1 MKTFSGFP
9 SGKVRIVGLPEP
21 TFTELIPIID
31 DLDELKLTLHVLW
44 RLGQQR
50 GKVRY
55 LRRRDLES
63 DRVLLTGLEN
73 APEETLRS
81 ALERAVERGTLLRF
95 EMNASSPASI
105 VAEASKETPEELY
118 FANTPKGR
126 AAVEAIAR
134 GEWPDDLESAGRP
147 NIFTLYEQNIGMLTP
162 LIAEELREAEHVYPC
177 EWIEEAF
184 REAVRLNKRSWKYI
198 RAILER
204 WSTEGKKD
212 IRKRQKE
219 RRRDIDGEYGK
230 YIKH

>member
-9 SGKVRIVGLPEP
+9 PGKVRSVNVPEP
-21 TFTELIPIID
+21 VFTDLVPIID

-44 RLGQQR
+44 RLGQQQ

-55 LRRRDLES
+55 LRRADLAA
-63 DRVLLTGLEN
+63 DQMLLAGLGDSPGE
-73 APEETLRS
+73 
-81 ALERAVERGTLLRF
+81 ALARAVERGTLLRTHTI
-95 EMNASSPASI
+95 EGEVS
-105 VAEASKETPEELY
+105 EEIY

-134 GEWPDDLESAGRP
+134 GEWPDELESAGRP
-147 NIFTLYEQNIGMLTP
+147 NVFALYEQNIGLLTP
-162 LIAEELREAEHVYPC
+162 LIADELREAEQTYPA

-184 REAVRLNKRSWKYI
+184 REAVSLNKRSWKYI

-204 WSTEGKKD
+204 WRTEGRGD
-212 IRKRQKE
+212 EEERQL
-219 RRRDIDGEYGK
+219 RRRDIDGEYGE

>member
-1 MKTFSGFP
+1 MKAFSGFP

-21 TFTELIPIID
+21 TFTDLIPIID
-31 DLDELKLTLHVLW
+31 NLDELKLTLHMLW

-63 DRVLLTGLEN
+63 DQVLRASLGE
-73 APEETLRS
+73 APDEALRS
-81 ALERAVERGTLLRF
+81 ALERAVERGTLLHISNT
-95 EMNASSPASI
+95 MDG
-105 VAEASKETPEELY
+105 TTDDLY

-126 AAVEAIAR
+126 AAVESIAR
-134 GEWPDDLESAGRP
+134 DEWPDDLESAGRP
-147 NIFTLYEQNIGMLTP
+147 NIFTLFEQNIGMLTP
-162 LIAEELREAEHVYPC
+162 LIAEELREAEETYPA

-184 REAVRLNKRSWKYI
+184 REAVRLNKRNWKYI

-204 WSTEGKKD
+204 WSTEGKVDRKD
-212 IRKRQKE
+212 RRE
-219 RRRDIDGEYGK
+219 GRRRDIDGKYAE